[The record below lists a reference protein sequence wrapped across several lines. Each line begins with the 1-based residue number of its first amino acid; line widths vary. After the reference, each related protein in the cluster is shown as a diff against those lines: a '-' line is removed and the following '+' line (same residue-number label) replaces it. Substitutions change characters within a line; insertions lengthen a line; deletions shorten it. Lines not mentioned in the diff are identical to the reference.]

1 MFNAMKAFKLIF
13 TELILFMIKEY
24 SFENALFIYNK
35 LLEMGESNIEY
46 LCSLNKSDIY
56 FYFMGGVSSISAKL
70 EFLSL
75 SKEEVIDHFVETKE
89 NIVFVYFTEVETNSC
104 AVESIWDSVIFA
116 CPDDRKSGSRLVW
129 SNQRNHFNHFMSLSS
144 YDISLEITMRLLT
157 DLKQI
162 SNR

>member
-1 MFNAMKAFKLIF
+1 
-13 TELILFMIKEY
+13 
-24 SFENALFIYNK
+24 
-35 LLEMGESNIEY
+35 
-46 LCSLNKSDIY
+46 
-56 FYFMGGVSSISAKL
+56 MGGVSSISAKL

-144 YDISLEITMRLLT
+144 YDISLEITMRLLI

>member
-1 MFNAMKAFKLIF
+1 MFNEMKAFKLIF
-13 TELILFMIKEY
+13 TKLILFMIKEY

-35 LLEMGESNIEY
+35 PLEMGESNIEY

-104 AVESIWDSVIFA
+104 AVE
-116 CPDDRKSGSRLVW
+116 
-129 SNQRNHFNHFMSLSS
+129 
-144 YDISLEITMRLLT
+144 
-157 DLKQI
+157 
-162 SNR
+162 